1 MSLPATLSRTV
12 EHIDTDASG
21 VVHFSRYASLLET
34 AVLENLE
41 LLGCGLSE
49 IESGGLD
56 LAVAELGM
64 RYVAP
69 ARYADHLRIR
79 AAVEHVGAAQCRV
92 TGTVHRCAPHSDEET
107 LVARGNLVLCVV
119 RRADGAP
126 TALPIALRSALR
138 ACL

>member
-1 MSLPATLSRTV
+1 MSLPVTLSRTV
-12 EHIDTDASG
+12 EHVDTDASG

-41 LLGCGLSE
+41 AFGCGVSE
-49 IESGGLD
+49 IESDGLD

-69 ARYADHLRIR
+69 ARYAERLRIR
-79 AAVEHVGAAQCRV
+79 ATVEHVGGAQCRV
-92 TGTVHRCAPHSDEET
+92 TGTVHRCVSQDDEEI
-107 LVARGNLVLCVV
+107 LVAQGHLVLCVV

-126 TALPIALRSALR
+126 TALPTALRSALR

>member
-12 EHIDTDASG
+12 EHVDTDASG

-41 LLGCGLSE
+41 ALGCGVSA
-49 IESGGLD
+49 IEADGLD
-56 LAVAELGM
+56 LAVAELRM

-69 ARYADHLRIR
+69 ARYADRLRIR
-79 AAVEHVGAAQCRV
+79 TAVEHLGAAQCRV
-92 TGTVHRCAPHSDEET
+92 TGTVRRCAPQGDDET
-107 LVARGNLVLCVV
+107 LVAQGHLVLCVV

-126 TALPIALRSALR
+126 TALPTALRSALR